1 VADYTI
7 VPVSDVPDMAAEV
20 GMDPD
25 HFEIRFMRDPLGL
38 KNFAVTYE
46 RFGGGWR
53 APEGH
58 AHRRGHRHTVQEE
71 VYFLISGPAQA
82 KFDDEVVD
90 IEPWTAV
97 RVPAETARSFRAAGD
112 EDAVFVAIAAPQ
124 AGLDDVEFLPD
135 YWED

>member
-1 VADYTI
+1 MADYTI
-7 VPVSDVPDMAAEV
+7 VPVSAVPDMAAEV

-25 HFEIRFMRDPLGL
+25 HFEIRFMREPLGL

-71 VYFLISGPAQA
+71 VYFLVSGRAQV
-82 KFDDEVVD
+82 KFDDRVVD

-97 RVPAETARSFRAAGD
+97 RVPPETTRSFRAAGE
-112 EDAVFVAIAAPQ
+112 EDAVFVSIAAPQ
-124 AGLDDVEFLPD
+124 AGLDDVELLPD
-135 YWED
+135 YWTD

>member
-1 VADYTI
+1 MPDYTV
-7 VPVSDVPDMAAEV
+7 VPVNSVPDMASEL

-25 HFEIRFMRDPLGL
+25 HFEIRFMREPLGL

-46 RFGGGWR
+46 RFGGGWEP
-53 APEGH
+53 PEGH
-58 AHRRGHRHTVQEE
+58 THRRGHRHVVQEE
-71 VYFLISGPAQA
+71 VYFLISGRAQG
-82 KFDDEVVD
+82 KFDREIVD

-97 RVPAETARSFRAAGD
+97 RVPPETARSFRSAGE
-112 EDAVFVAIAAPQ
+112 EDAVFVTIAAPQ